1 MMMQDLAEWGI
12 SMTSEFAVAVHGLVY
27 LDQRKITTSS
37 EELASNVCTNPA
49 RVRKVM
55 AKLKKAGIIATK
67 EGLEGGYHLIGDP
80 DTISLKQISD
90 ALDVAFVSSS
100 WKSGDENNPCMV
112 ASGMAGVMDEIY
124 GELNELCRERMEQI
138 TIKDIREK
146 LILSRLII

>member
-1 MMMQDLAEWGI
+1 MIMQDLVEWGI

-146 LILSRLII
+146 LIRSRLII